1 MYIGIT
7 PFSLKSCFGHMGEA
21 LVWSTWLCSA
31 HPPFQATSPPL
42 SVTCARVHSR
52 GSFKLQS
59 SHLILNFVLEMSHTQ
74 QKYTC
79 SLASGCRKVLF
90 AGSRNDPELL
100 FLILVG
106 YFLKLWCCRLS
117 DTTWATECYRCPSYV
132 HIYEVQQ
139 QSFPKYPEVRPGTF
153 QTWIL

>member
-1 MYIGIT
+1 MRASQRHKCSASLANQVFIKSLSHQLLGNFMYIRIS
-7 PFSLKSCFGHMGEA
+7 PFSLKSCFGHMGEV

-42 SVTCARVHSR
+42 SVTYASIHFR

-59 SHLILNFVLEMSHTQ
+59 SHLILNFVLKMSHTQ

-100 FLILVG
+100 FLILVR
-106 YFLKLWCCRLS
+106 YFLKL
-117 DTTWATECYRCPSYV
+117 
-132 HIYEVQQ
+132 
-139 QSFPKYPEVRPGTF
+139 
-153 QTWIL
+153 